1 MQIDMTKQER
11 EAFNSA
17 KAILSEH
24 FDNYTLV
31 VMSEEGALRYDYK
44 NHYIG
49 KMLMRESLSE
59 MNKDIVDI
67 IWDDEEAEV
76 EDEEE

>member
-11 EAFNSA
+11 KAFNDA

-49 KMLMRESLSE
+49 KMLMRETLSE